1 MPVITFRCPHC
12 SADLKVRDDQIT
24 AAPVNCPE
32 CRQPIVIARDEFG
45 DQFDLTVPARQRP
58 MIPMAR
64 G

>member
-24 AAPVNCPE
+24 AAPVNCPD
-32 CRQPIVIARDEFG
+32 CRRPIVITRDEFG
-45 DQFDLTVPARQRP
+45 HVTATTLPHRKPACED
-58 MIPMAR
+58 